1 MTLLDVI
8 MANEKGK
15 EMIEHYPLSVLLSG
29 AGHERVNVTSQKLQR
44 RKQKMQKKKI
54 ANFNNTSRD
63 DNIFLK
69 FLKTFD

>member
-44 RKQKMQKKKI
+44 KKQKMQKKK
-54 ANFNNTSRD
+54 NS
-63 DNIFLK
+63 
-69 FLKTFD
+69 